1 MSLVEMQERERI
13 QRRDEVLGR
22 PTTVAGLPV
31 EFDGHKY
38 QVGMTDDCRKFMHS
52 PHPIKEVAAA

>member
-1 MSLVEMQERERI
+1 MSLVEMQQRERI
-13 QRRDEVLGR
+13 RRRDEVLGR
-22 PTTVAGLPV
+22 PTTVVGLSID
-31 EFDGHKY
+31 FDGQNY